1 MRTALDGQSRCG
13 GLSFLSHGLAGHRP
27 RLWRGVDPG
36 ASRLG
41 LRGGWFSSDQASR
54 HRATCASHEVR
65 RISSG
70 RAVLGQLVG
79 RTVASTADRVCP
91 GSGAFALAQALET
104 RVQPSLGIGA
114 GIVSLLG
121 HEVRGDVLQRIAHG
135 SSLTGSSR
143 EQRQDAIRQSFV
155 AMQCRDPVILVD
167 DVCTTGATAST
178 CRQVLEEAGCQV
190 VGGIWVGL
198 A

>member
-1 MRTALDGQSRCG
+1 M
-13 GLSFLSHGLAGHRP
+13 
-27 RLWRGVDPG
+27 V
-36 ASRLG
+36 
-41 LRGGWFSSDQASR
+41 
-54 HRATCASHEVR
+54 
-65 RISSG
+65 
-70 RAVLGQLVG
+70 
-79 RTVASTADRVCP
+79 
-91 GSGAFALAQALET
+91 
-104 RVQPSLGIGA
+104 
-114 GIVSLLG
+114 
-121 HEVRGDVLQRIAHG
+121 IAHG